1 MSSEKSRF
9 PGWLVVA
16 IVVIVI
22 AAIVGVAALT
32 YLDLFKSPAE
42 QIEWNVTVMGSNG
55 EEKVLS
61 YAEIAAMP
69 SHEGFGGFF
78 TTVGTI
84 HGPFKLKGVPLAD
97 ICELVGGID
106 TTNTV
111 WVSAPDGYLMV
122 FTHDQVIN
130 GEFRTFEPAT
140 FKEVPHEDLT
150 IILAFEQDGAPL
162 PDNFGKPLRI
172 AIVSPQDDY
181 ITEGHYWVMWVD
193 QIEVRTLPVKLP
205 PAP

>member
-1 MSSEKSRF
+1 MSGKSRF
-9 PGWLVVA
+9 HRWSIIA
-16 IVVIVI
+16 IVVIGI
-22 AAIVGVAALT
+22 AAIAGVAALT

-42 QIEWNVTVMGSNG
+42 QIDWNVTVVSSDG
-55 EEKVLS
+55 EEQVLT
-61 YAEIAAMP
+61 YAEITAMP

-84 HGPFKLKGVPLAD
+84 HGPFKLKGVPLTD
-97 ICELVGGID
+97 ICALVGGIEN
-106 TTNTV
+106 TNTV

-122 FTHDQVIN
+122 FSYDQLN
-130 GEFRTFEPAT
+130 GEFRTFDPAT
-140 FKEVPHEDLT
+140 FKEVPHEQLT

-162 PDNFGKPLRI
+162 PDNYGKPLRI
-172 AIVSPQDDY
+172 AIVSPSDDY

-193 QIEVRTLPVKLP
+193 RIEVRSLPIKLP